1 MSTDK
6 PDLPEEGAKRTL
18 PETEAAIPQLR
29 PTWLMMEELAR
40 LLHLVPDEA
49 ERNYGL
55 ALIHRI
61 CQRDEEAIKSL
72 QIAVEAN
79 PQHSAALSE
88 LGEVYFKQE
97 RYEDAVQI
105 FEQVVKLGGRGSLT
119 AITWLFMSLYFV
131 GIKISDVI
139 QNSILRSVDP
149 ELALLLERKLLEK
162 VNHTK

>member
-1 MSTDK
+1 
-6 PDLPEEGAKRTL
+6 
-18 PETEAAIPQLR
+18 
-29 PTWLMMEELAR
+29 MMEYLGR

-55 ALIHRI
+55 ALVHRM
-61 CQRDEEAIKSL
+61 CQREDDAIENL
-72 QIAVEAN
+72 QISLKAN

-97 RYEDAVQI
+97 RYEDAVQV

-139 QNSILRSVDP
+139 QNSVLRAVDP

-162 VNHTK
+162 INQTK